1 MTKLKIPAGPQE
13 ITPDWLTQALRQTGT
28 ITDATVKSFDSETIG
43 EGAGFMGQLAQVA
56 LHYED
61 SAAGAPRSLIAKF
74 PSDIPENRGIGNHF
88 HFYERETHFYREI
101 ADEVELRTPR
111 CYYSA
116 MDVEA
121 DEYVLLLEDLA
132 PARVGDQLAG
142 CSTDEAE
149 LAIRHL
155 AKFHATWWESPRLAE
170 IDWMP
175 FVSDPAQVQA
185 VEDSYRDS
193 WDSFLERFG
202 DKLQP
207 PMVRTGE
214 RLADNI
220 AGIMAYLAEPPRTI
234 IHGDYRLDNLF
245 FATAE
250 GGDPLAVI
258 DWQIAFRGLGVFDVA
273 YFMSGGL
280 HPKERKAKEMDILR
294 TYHSILTENGVRGYG
309 FDQCLHDYRLSTL
322 FCLVYPV
329 IGGGTND
336 MGNERGVALWNGWLD
351 RNVAAILD
359 LDAAEL
365 MAK

>member
-1 MTKLKIPAGPQE
+1 MAKLKIPAGPQE
-13 ITPDWLTQALRQTGT
+13 LTPEWLTQTLRQTGT
-28 ITDATVKSFDSETIG
+28 ITKATVRSFDLETIG

-61 SAAGAPRSLIAKF
+61 TEAGAPRSLVAKF
-74 PSDIPENRGIGNHF
+74 PSDIPENRGVGNHF
-88 HFYERETHFYREI
+88 HFYERETRFYQEI

-132 PARVGDQLAG
+132 PARVGDQVAG
-142 CSTDEAE
+142 CSPDEAE

-175 FVSDPAQVQA
+175 LVSNPAQVQA
-185 VEDSYRDS
+185 VENSYRDT

-202 DKLQP
+202 DKLQAS
-207 PMVRTGE
+207 MVRTGE

-234 IHGDYRLDNLF
+234 MHGDYRLDNLF
-245 FATAE
+245 FATTE

-258 DWQIAFRGLGVFDVA
+258 DWQISFRGRGVFDVA
-273 YFMSGGL
+273 YLMSSGL
-280 HPKERKAKEMDILR
+280 RPEDRKAKEMDILR
-294 TYHSILTENGVRGYG
+294 SYHSILTENGVRDYGY
-309 FDQCLHDYRLSTL
+309 DQCLHDYRLSTL

-329 IGGGTND
+329 IGGGSVD

-351 RNVAAILD
+351 RNATAILD
-359 LDAAEL
+359 LDAGEL

>member
-1 MTKLKIPAGPQE
+1 MAKLKIPAGLDE
-13 ITPDWLTQALRQTGT
+13 LTPEWLTHALRQTGT
-28 ITDATVKSFDSETIG
+28 ITDATVESFELKAIG
-43 EGAGFMGQLAQVA
+43 EGAGFRGQLAQVA
-56 LHYED
+56 LRYEGSD
-61 SAAGAPRSLIAKF
+61 AGAPRSLVAKF
-74 PSDIPENRGIGNHF
+74 PSDVPENRDGGNLF
-88 HFYERETHFYREI
+88 HFYERETRFYQEI

-132 PARVGDQLAG
+132 PARVGDQVAG
-142 CSTDEAE
+142 CSPDEAE

-175 FVSDPAQVQA
+175 FASDPTQMQA
-185 VEDSYRDS
+185 VEDSYRGT

-202 DKLQP
+202 DRLQAS
-207 PMVRTGE
+207 MVRTGE

-220 AGIMAYLAEPPRTI
+220 AGIMAYTAEPPRTI
-234 IHGDYRLDNLF
+234 MHGDYRLDNLF
-245 FATAE
+245 FATPE

-258 DWQIAFRGLGVFDVA
+258 DWQISFRGRGVFDVA
-273 YFMSGGL
+273 YFMSGSL
-280 HPKERKAKEMDILR
+280 HPKERKAKEMGILR
-294 TYHSILTENGVRGYG
+294 SYHSILTENGVRDYS

-329 IGGGTND
+329 IGGGSLD

-351 RNVAAILD
+351 RNVAAIVD
-359 LDAAEL
+359 LDAGEL